1 MNHMKMVFAVILI
14 VGLMLLPAFDLTP
27 AMAKKGGNG
36 NGNGGGN
43 GGGGNGGGGGAD
55 TQFTADVEIEQCF
68 PDSTC
73 TVQVFPGVTCINQK
87 KGGEVQCPDLLGV
100 DTQLWVDHFGL
111 GATGGPCCAEETD
124 VSRLD
129 LRPINDDPIAFDLR
143 LLTSDYTDYDT
154 LAATPCLG
162 SGSTPLEALG
172 EQVSMICDPDTQVP
186 PDPEPRIQ
194 VRKKLRGS
202 RSEVVEEG
210 FISGETLRITITR
223 LP

>member
-1 MNHMKMVFAVILI
+1 MGQLY
-14 VGLMLLPAFDLTP
+14 
-27 AMAKKGGNG
+27 
-36 NGNGGGN
+36 
-43 GGGGNGGGGGAD
+43 
-55 TQFTADVEIEQCF
+55 
-68 PDSTC
+68 
-73 TVQVFPGVTCINQK
+73 PGVDNEDLWPRLFQHHC
-87 KGGEVQCPDLLGV
+87 GFGEALVEHTHHAAVLRVDFLRRGLLVDRPDHGR
-100 DTQLWVDHFGL
+100 HPGL